1 MIWLVFETFSMFF
14 AYFCLI
20 KISKRIVV
28 KKRETL
34 GLNKC
39 FFCFCFVFFEK
50 KKKKIHV
57 RWAHEYIIHRGSWCW
72 HIQKTFDEIR
82 NNHILKFEKN
92 KTQKSRMAPKNTMAD
107 FVHILHEDLISFPGH
122 STEKRTQPHHH
133 QTKYNS
139 LTTSNTF

>member
-1 MIWLVFETFSMFF
+1 MFF

-34 GLNKC
+34 GLNKG
-39 FFCFCFVFFEK
+39 FFCFCFVFFLKK

-57 RWAHEYIIHRGSWCW
+57 RWAHEYITHRGSWCW

-82 NNHILKFEKN
+82 NNHILKFEKKQN
-92 KTQKSRMAPKNTMAD
+92 TKKQLPQKTPWQILFTSFMKIIFHSQVIPQKNEHN
-107 FVHILHEDLISFPGH
+107 HIIIRRNITL
-122 STEKRTQPHHH
+122 
-133 QTKYNS
+133 
-139 LTTSNTF
+139 

>member
-1 MIWLVFETFSMFF
+1 MFF

-34 GLNKC
+34 GLNKG
-39 FFCFCFVFFEK
+39 FFFFFFFFLKKKKK

-57 RWAHEYIIHRGSWCW
+57 RWAHEYITHRGSWCW

-82 NNHILKFEKN
+82 NNHILKFGKN
-92 KTQKSRMAPKNTMAD
+92 KTQKSNFLKKTPRQILFTSFMKIVFHSQVIPQKNEHN
-107 FVHILHEDLISFPGH
+107 HIIIRQNITL
-122 STEKRTQPHHH
+122 
-133 QTKYNS
+133 
-139 LTTSNTF
+139 

>member
-1 MIWLVFETFSMFF
+1 MFF

-28 KKRETL
+28 KKRKHL
-34 GLNKC
+34 VLINV
-39 FFCFCFVFFEK
+39 FFVFVLFFLKK

-57 RWAHEYIIHRGSWCW
+57 RWAHEYITHRGSWCW

-92 KTQKSRMAPKNTMAD
+92 KTQKS
-107 FVHILHEDLISFPGH
+107 SFL
-122 STEKRTQPHHH
+122 KKH
-133 QTKYNS
+133 QGRFCS
-139 LTTSNTF
+139 HPS

>member
-1 MIWLVFETFSMFF
+1 MFF

-50 KKKKIHV
+50 KKKKNTCEV
-57 RWAHEYIIHRGSWCW
+57 GS
-72 HIQKTFDEIR
+72 
-82 NNHILKFEKN
+82 
-92 KTQKSRMAPKNTMAD
+92 
-107 FVHILHEDLISFPGH
+107 
-122 STEKRTQPHHH
+122 
-133 QTKYNS
+133 
-139 LTTSNTF
+139 

>member
-1 MIWLVFETFSMFF
+1 MIWLVFEKLSMFF

-57 RWAHEYIIHRGSWCW
+57 RWAHEYITHRGSWCW

-92 KTQKSRMAPKNTMAD
+92 KTQKSSFLKKHQGRFCSHPSWRSYFIPRSFHRKTNT
-107 FVHILHEDLISFPGH
+107 
-122 STEKRTQPHHH
+122 
-133 QTKYNS
+133 
-139 LTTSNTF
+139 TTSSSDKI